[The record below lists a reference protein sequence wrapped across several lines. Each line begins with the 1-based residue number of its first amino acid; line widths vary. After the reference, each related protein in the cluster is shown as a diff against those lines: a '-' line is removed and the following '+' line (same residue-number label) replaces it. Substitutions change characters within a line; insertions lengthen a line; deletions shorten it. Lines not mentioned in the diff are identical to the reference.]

1 MRLRVTVIFML
12 AMLSSPNSHAVFVDD
27 QCAPEPVLAIQPAA
41 FVEDEGYRPL
51 SAEELAEQGG
61 EPVPPGDES
70 QYRKPTDRDDDC
82 DRRKSYVDPQERG
95 YRPLD
100 YGTEETEAATAP
112 APAAQPAYTPSP
124 GNMGYPYG
132 WPPPAYPGFSP
143 MPTYPG
149 PMGTY
154 PGAMGNFWPGGGY
167 PYNPYYSTPQFIP
180 GYGIM
185 PYSFG
190 GSGPMPD

>member
-1 MRLRVTVIFML
+1 MRDRMTGIFLL
-12 AMLSSPNSHAVFVDD
+12 AMLSSPYAHAVLVDD
-27 QCAPEPVLAIQPAA
+27 NCVPQQEPLIQAVA
-41 FVEDEGYRPL
+41 FVQEEGYRPL

-61 EPVPPGDES
+61 EPVPGSDES

-82 DRRKSYVDPQERG
+82 DRRKSYVDPEERG

-100 YGTEETEAATAP
+100 YGTEESETADESAPP
-112 APAAQPAYTPSP
+112 AFTPGAVQS
-124 GNMGYPYG
+124 GYPYG

-143 MPTYPG
+143 MPYYPG
-149 PMGTY
+149 PMGMP
-154 PGAMGNFWPGGGY
+154 PGAMGNIWPGGGY

-190 GSGPMPD
+190 GSGPMPY